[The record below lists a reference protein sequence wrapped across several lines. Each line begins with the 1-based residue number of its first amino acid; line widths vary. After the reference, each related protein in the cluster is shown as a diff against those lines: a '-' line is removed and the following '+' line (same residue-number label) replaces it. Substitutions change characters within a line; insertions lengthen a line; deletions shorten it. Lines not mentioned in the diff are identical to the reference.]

1 MKGLPGLQ
9 EIMRQVKRAQELLE
23 KKQAELAELRLEAAS
38 GGGMVRV
45 VANGR
50 EEILD
55 IKIAPEVV
63 DPQDVG
69 MLEDL
74 ILAAVREA
82 QAKAKEVAQKEMGGL
97 LGGLGLPNIGLPGL

>member
-1 MKGLPGLQ
+1 MKGMPGIQ

-23 KKQAELAELRLEAAS
+23 KKQAELGELRIEASS

-45 VANGR
+45 VVNGR
-50 EEILD
+50 EEVLD

-63 DPQDVG
+63 NPQDVG

-74 ILAAVREA
+74 ILAALREA
-82 QAKAKEVAQKEMGGL
+82 RVKAKEVAQREMGGL
-97 LGGLGLPNIGLPGL
+97 LSGLGLPNIPGLF

>member
-1 MKGLPGLQ
+1 
-9 EIMRQVKRAQELLE
+9 MRQVKRAQELLE
-23 KKQAELAELRLEAAS
+23 KKQAELAELRIEASS
-38 GGGMVRV
+38 GGGMVKV

-82 QAKAKEVAQKEMGGL
+82 QAKAKEVAQKEMSGL
-97 LGGLGLPNIGLPGL
+97 LSGLGLPNMGLPGLGF